1 MWTND
6 DIAEVLEHLRVQ
18 GNDDARF
25 EAKSCART
33 IGTSVWESVSAFA
46 NTKGGVLLLGISEDG
61 DFSPVP
67 GFDANHIASQF
78 MDGMGD
84 GNPQGA
90 RLTNP
95 PEYDVSRCEQN
106 GLSFLVIDI
115 HENGIQHKPCYLTA
129 RGPQTGGY
137 RRMDDKDLRLS
148 PTEVFEMTHALTPS
162 SADRM
167 VVPEADVSDL
177 NAEAVDRVLAEHRNS
192 KALRGTDTRLERM
205 TRLNMVNKVGEVRLA
220 GLLAAG
226 QYPQQYYP
234 KLIIDVVAHPG
245 VEKSAVEGP
254 RFVDRVHC
262 DGNMPEAIEQAVEAI
277 AKNLRAPTFVV
288 GVGARTDSEIP
299 KEVLREVVANAVVHR
314 EYDAQFLGE
323 SVAVDI
329 YPDRVEVS
337 NPGGLWGGVTLAT
350 IGSGVSCCRN
360 ATLMQLLHQ
369 IPYDDANDVTVEGGG
384 SGIPLVIREMKSH
397 ALGEPVFRATPDRF
411 TVVLGRYGVE
421 QQENRD
427 WLDHVGV
434 PLTRHERMAL
444 LLLKRHG
451 DMTVPQLHVA
461 LYLDSD
467 DIRVILHRLVQARL
481 ADEIGPDRYALAE
494 KVDGGEPS
502 GGRKGL
508 TASESAILSV
518 LSADKPLDVREIG
531 RRSGRGLP
539 TTRKALSRLVK
550 RGLVLATAPPRS
562 RNRKYLLKR

>member
-1 MWTND
+1 
-6 DIAEVLEHLRVQ
+6 
-18 GNDDARF
+18 
-25 EAKSCART
+25 
-33 IGTSVWESVSAFA
+33 
-46 NTKGGVLLLGISEDG
+46 
-61 DFSPVP
+61 
-67 GFDANHIASQF
+67 
-78 MDGMGD
+78 
-84 GNPQGA
+84 
-90 RLTNP
+90 
-95 PEYDVSRCEQN
+95 
-106 GLSFLVIDI
+106 
-115 HENGIQHKPCYLTA
+115 
-129 RGPQTGGY
+129 
-137 RRMDDKDLRLS
+137 
-148 PTEVFEMTHALTPS
+148 
-162 SADRM
+162 
-167 VVPEADVSDL
+167 
-177 NAEAVDRVLAEHRNS
+177 
-192 KALRGTDTRLERM
+192 
-205 TRLNMVNKVGEVRLA
+205 
-220 GLLAAG
+220 
-226 QYPQQYYP
+226 
-234 KLIIDVVAHPG
+234 
-245 VEKSAVEGP
+245 
-254 RFVDRVHC
+254 
-262 DGNMPEAIEQAVEAI
+262 MPEAIEQAVEAI

-323 SVAVDI
+323 SVTVDI

-384 SGIPLVIREMKSH
+384 SGIPLVIREMKSR

-467 DIRVILHRLVQARL
+467 DIRVILHRLVQAGL

-494 KVDGGEPS
+494 KVDGEEPS

-518 LSADKPLDVREIG
+518 LSADKPLDVHEIG
-531 RRSGRGLP
+531 RRSGKGLP

>member
-1 MWTND
+1 
-6 DIAEVLEHLRVQ
+6 
-18 GNDDARF
+18 
-25 EAKSCART
+25 
-33 IGTSVWESVSAFA
+33 
-46 NTKGGVLLLGISEDG
+46 
-61 DFSPVP
+61 
-67 GFDANHIASQF
+67 
-78 MDGMGD
+78 
-84 GNPQGA
+84 
-90 RLTNP
+90 
-95 PEYDVSRCEQN
+95 
-106 GLSFLVIDI
+106 
-115 HENGIQHKPCYLTA
+115 
-129 RGPQTGGY
+129 
-137 RRMDDKDLRLS
+137 MDDKDLRLS
-148 PTEVFEMTHALTPS
+148 PTEVFEMTHALTLS

-192 KALRGTDTRLERM
+192 KTLRGTDTRLERM

-254 RFVDRVHC
+254 RFVDRVQC

-323 SVAVDI
+323 SVTVDI

-467 DIRVILHRLVQARL
+467 DIRVILYRLVQAGL

-494 KVDGGEPS
+494 KVDGGEPN

-518 LSADKPLDVREIG
+518 LSADTPLDVHEIG

-539 TTRKALSRLVK
+539 TTRKALSRLVE
-550 RGLVLATAPPRS
+550 RGVVLATAPPRS

>member
-1 MWTND
+1 M
-6 DIAEVLEHLRVQ
+6 
-18 GNDDARF
+18 
-25 EAKSCART
+25 
-33 IGTSVWESVSAFA
+33 SAFA

-106 GLSFLVIDI
+106 GSSFLVIDI

-137 RRMDDKDLRLS
+137 RRVDDKDLRLS
-148 PTEVFEMTHALTPS
+148 PTEVFEMTHALTLS

-192 KALRGTDTRLERM
+192 KTLRGTDTRLERM

-254 RFVDRVHC
+254 RFVDRVQC

-323 SVAVDI
+323 SVTVDI

-360 ATLMQLLHQ
+360 ATLMQLFHQ

-467 DIRVILHRLVQARL
+467 DIRVILHRLVQAGL

-494 KVDGGEPS
+494 KVDGGEPN

-518 LSADKPLDVREIG
+518 LSADTPLDVHEIG

-539 TTRKALSRLVK
+539 TTRKALSRLVE
-550 RGLVLATAPPRS
+550 RGVVLATAPPRS